1 MAAKKTPDGVAQRY
15 ELSRLGVFA
24 LRHSMFLKCQFDRQY
39 VFPKEEKV
47 PTMWQATLRSLGI
60 TDESG
65 LGYQSKDGPSQPY
78 CSFNFGARHVLAE
91 ACVTGSNP
99 PVEGVSFNPALCA
112 APAEFEKT
120 SFDLAL
126 TNEILDALSI
136 GSRYSRRFSQRDP
149 RRFSPS

>member
-1 MAAKKTPDGVAQRY
+1 MTWTAVST
-15 ELSRLGVFA
+15 
-24 LRHSMFLKCQFDRQY
+24 
-39 VFPKEEKV
+39 
-47 PTMWQATLRSLGI
+47 LGI

-91 ACVTGSNP
+91 ACVTGRDP
-99 PVEGVSFNPALCA
+99 LVERVSSNPALCA

-149 RRFSPS
+149 RRFFPS